1 MNPFSQLA
9 PNGEQI
15 FPEGIIL
22 HRQGGVLKLTIDRI
36 NDLNRL
42 MPEVLLRIE
51 SITQNLQ
58 QDSQTQVLIITGQG
72 EEFFSMGIQLSEP
85 PIRKTKSYN

>member
-22 HRQGGVLKLTIDRI
+22 QRQGGVLKLTIDRS

-42 MPEVLLRIE
+42 KPEIFLRIK
-51 SITQNLQ
+51 SITQNMQ
-58 QDSQTQVLIITGQG
+58 Q
-72 EEFFSMGIQLSEP
+72 EY
-85 PIRKTKSYN
+85 SYNVDEGLIAHRENRTPHFIEI

>member
-9 PNGEQI
+9 PNGAQI

-22 HRQGGVLKLTIDRI
+22 YRQGSVLKLIIDRI
-36 NDLNRL
+36 NDLNRW
-42 MPEVLLRIE
+42 MPEVFLRIK

-58 QDSQTQVLIITGQG
+58 QEYSRDEDES
-72 EEFFSMGIQLSEP
+72 
-85 PIRKTKSYN
+85 

>member
-1 MNPFSQLA
+1 LNPFSQLA

-15 FPEGIIL
+15 FSEGIIL

-36 NDLNRL
+36 NDLNRW
-42 MPEVLLRIE
+42 MPEVFLRIK

-58 QDSQTQVLIITGQG
+58 QEYSHHVDES
-72 EEFFSMGIQLSEP
+72 
-85 PIRKTKSYN
+85 

>member
-1 MNPFSQLA
+1 LNPFSQLA

-36 NDLNRL
+36 NDLNHL
-42 MPEVLLRIE
+42 MPEVFLRIE
-51 SITQNLQ
+51 SNQ
-58 QDSQTQVLIITGQG
+58 S
-72 EEFFSMGIQLSEP
+72 P
-85 PIRKTKSYN
+85 KTCNRNIAMTWMKVE